1 MKPCDGSAAQRWE
14 LTTAAD
20 SHSSSVLPG
29 SLVSAAG
36 GQCLDVDGCDAP
48 SIGTDLLVWA
58 CNSAYPGNNCNSTNQ
73 LWSFENKQQRSGML
87 TTAMDSAHGHLCLEA
102 PLLQLAQC
110 DTSNPDQKW
119 VLRPNGTLVSIGQGV
134 DKCVSIPTV
143 HGRPAAPPSPP
154 APAGSALNNHSIAV
168 QINGARMIF
177 LARFVLK
184 TQQLTKTG
192 SGQTYETLTKEGC
205 FCRERS
211 LCGGLHNLA
220 VHKRRC

>member
-20 SHSSSVLPG
+20 SYSSSALPG
-29 SLVSAAG
+29 SLVSAAS

-48 SIGTDLLVWA
+48 SIGTDLLMWA

-73 LWSFENKQQRSGML
+73 LWSFENTQQRSGML

-102 PLLQLAQC
+102 PLLQLVQC

-119 VLRPNGTLVSIGQGV
+119 TLRPNGTLVSIGQGV

-143 HGRPAAPPSPP
+143 HAPPPPPPSPP
-154 APAGSALNNHSIAV
+154 APSAESALNNHSIAV
-168 QINGARMIF
+168 QINGARNVCLF
-177 LARFVLK
+177 GAFC
-184 TQQLTKTG
+184 TKT
-192 SGQTYETLTKEGC
+192 
-205 FCRERS
+205 
-211 LCGGLHNLA
+211 
-220 VHKRRC
+220 